1 MKISPQAAN
10 TNRQELHEMQERWKK
25 EEKIQQVKN
34 IQDFAEYLADCI
46 DEAFDEDNNDEE

>member
-25 EEKIQQVKN
+25 EQQVKD
-34 IQDFAEYLADCI
+34 IADFAEYIADCI
-46 DEAFDEDNNDEE
+46 DEAFNEDNDDEEQL